1 MFMSGYYSELA
12 RSQRPE
18 QLESFSGLNNCL
30 HVNPL
35 PSDVLIIMASLLC
48 TLQDHRDDVNC
59 CALSDRFLASCSG
72 DKTVRVYSLED
83 FREVQFSPL
92 RAHACGVHCCS
103 FSSCGRYLASCSTD
117 ALTFVWS
124 TSTGAAVAALEHP
137 ARAPVRVCAFS
148 PDARFLLSGASDGTL
163 AVWDVTS
170 KTLQRCAKVS
180 EGSVLACCFSPCG
193 QMFITGS
200 SQGELHLWTLSLN
213 TLHTEREA
221 HHLGVT
227 CCHFCPQMSIDGQT
241 VKFRLASGG
250 QDNRLKIWIVSQHAT
265 AGYEMMLLYTLS
277 AQSAPV
283 LCCAFSFDG
292 QLLISGSVDKTVTV
306 YDANNGELLHTLT
319 QHERYVTACAFS
331 PCALMFASASMDK
344 TVNIWRIGDGNA
356 EPSEPL
362 KTTVQG
368 RKSLGYS
375 RTLVS
380 DWSEE
385 DVSEWLCDEGFEAL
399 VDMFR
404 AHNTDGA
411 KLISLN
417 TEMLTTE
424 FNIESVGLCSRVLR
438 KIKDLRSSLM
448 DSDVPKHF
456 LCPITRELMKDP
468 VIAADGF
475 CYEREAI
482 ESWINTPNHSSP
494 WTKLPLKNTIL
505 TSNRSLK
512 TAIQCWK
519 SSH

>member
-1 MFMSGYYSELA
+1 MYF
-12 RSQRPE
+12 Q
-18 QLESFSGLNNCL
+18 GLNNCF

-362 KTTVQG
+362 KTTVQ
-368 RKSLGYS
+368 
-375 RTLVS
+375 
-380 DWSEE
+380 
-385 DVSEWLCDEGFEAL
+385 
-399 VDMFR
+399 
-404 AHNTDGA
+404 
-411 KLISLN
+411 
-417 TEMLTTE
+417 
-424 FNIESVGLCSRVLR
+424 ESVGLCSRVLR

>member
-1 MFMSGYYSELA
+1 M
-12 RSQRPE
+12 
-18 QLESFSGLNNCL
+18 
-30 HVNPL
+30 V
-35 PSDVLIIMASLLC
+35 IMASLLC
-48 TLQDHRDDVNC
+48 SLQDHRDDVNC
-59 CALSDRFLASCSG
+59 LALSDRFLASCSG
-72 DKTVRVYSLED
+72 DKTVRVYSCED
-83 FREVQFSPL
+83 FRELRFSPL
-92 RAHACGVHCCS
+92 RAHAYGVHCCC

-117 ALTFVWS
+117 ARTILWS
-124 TSTGAAVAALEHP
+124 TCTGAAVAALEHP

-148 PDARFLLSGASDGTL
+148 PDARSLLSGACDGTV

-200 SQGELHLWTLSLN
+200 SQGELHLWTLSVK
-213 TLHTEREA
+213 TLHMQREA
-221 HHLGVT
+221 HDLGVN
-227 CCHFCPQMSIDGQT
+227 CCHFCPQMSMDGQT

-250 QDNRLKIWIVSQHAT
+250 QDNRLRIWIISQHAT
-265 AGYEMMLLYTLS
+265 AGYEMSLLYTLS

-292 QLLISGSVDKTVTV
+292 QLLVSGSVDKTVTV
-306 YDANNGELLHTLT
+306 YDVNHGELLHTLT
-319 QHERYVTACAFS
+319 QHDRYVTACAFS
-331 PCALMFASASMDK
+331 PCMLMFASGSMDK

-356 EPSEPL
+356 EASEPL
-362 KTTVQG
+362 KMSVQG

-399 VDMFR
+399 VDTFR
-404 AHNTDGA
+404 AHNIDGA
-411 KLISLN
+411 ELISLN
-417 TEMLTTE
+417 TETLTTE
-424 FNIESVGLCSRVLR
+424 FNIESVGLRGRVLR

-448 DSDVPKHF
+448 DSDVPDEF

-475 CYEREAI
+475 SYEREAM
-482 ESWINTPNHSSP
+482 ESWINTPNRSSP
-494 WTKLPLKNTIL
+494 MTNLPLQTTLL
-505 TSNRSLK
+505 TANRSLK
-512 TAIQCWK
+512 TAIQRWK